1 MLPGDLLLTRLK
13 KDMIYPDFVP
23 IDAEHL
29 ELARGLIEVYHD
41 FSGKR
46 KSEIDEIVAE
56 LEQGLD
62 FKRIRGLRTLLERR
76 CSFKSQFIVEPVLAR
91 KSVFEAASSRKVT
104 NRKERA
110 EVIEAVAR
118 EQNISVTDLEQ
129 SLWADH
135 ESKLVLADFSP
146 LKPEELLKFYN
157 LSLAQTLLF
166 KATGMTI
173 AFRGNYKDIFRR
185 IKYLGLMYIQEEG
198 NRVRIEGASALLKLS
213 ERYGTSLAKL
223 LPEIVNSDDWAIDA
237 DIVIRRDIP
246 RIYRFILDSASK
258 NLLLAKENEA
268 KTTFD
273 SSVEEQFYNAF
284 LASPASKG
292 WEVIREPD
300 AVFTSKGVFIP
311 DFMFTH
317 KELNIETYFEIM
329 GFWTEVYI
337 RRKLSKLRALPFH
350 ILVAI
355 DKNLACFNAANFEL
369 ELNHPVILYTRKVPV
384 GEVVKY
390 LAKIEENEIKRHVES
405 LKGVQIELEGDIIPI
420 TDIAMR
426 YEVYKEAVRACLND
440 PDYVVFKEIVVKKE
454 LLDEVKDKLVAID
467 SYVDAKRTI
476 DGFSLPNHDEV
487 LAELGFKVKWKGLDM
502 GVATIELS
510 SSL

>member
-1 MLPGDLLLTRLK
+1 MLPSDLLLTRLK
-13 KDMIYPDFVP
+13 KDRIYPDFVP

-46 KSEIDEIVAE
+46 KSEIDDIVAE

-76 CSFKSQFIVEPVLAR
+76 CSFKSQFIIEPVLAR
-91 KSVFEAASSRKVT
+91 KAVFEAASSRKVT

-110 EVIEAVAR
+110 EVLEAVAR
-118 EQNISVTDLEQ
+118 EQNIPVTDLEQ
-129 SLWADH
+129 SLWADR
-135 ESKLVLADFSP
+135 ESKLVLSDFSP
-146 LKPEELLKFYN
+146 LNPEELLKLYN

-185 IKYLGLMYIQEEG
+185 IKYLGLMYIQEDG

-223 LPEIVNSDDWAIDA
+223 LPDIVNSDDWAIEA
-237 DIVIRRDIP
+237 EIVIRRDIP
-246 RIYRFILDSASK
+246 RIYRFILDSTSK
-258 NLLLAKENEA
+258 NLLMAKENEA

-273 SSVEEQFYNAF
+273 SRVEERFYNAF

-317 KELNIETYFEIM
+317 KALNIETYFEIM
-329 GFWTEVYI
+329 GFWTEDYI

-355 DKNLACFNAANFEL
+355 DKNLACFNTANFEL

-390 LAKIEENEIKRHVES
+390 LVTIEENEIKSQIES

-426 YEVYKEAVRACLND
+426 YEVYKEAVRACLNV
-440 PDYVVFKEIVVKKE
+440 PGYVVFKEVVVKKE
-454 LLDEVKDKLVAID
+454 FLDEVKDKLVAIP

-476 DGFSLPNHDEV
+476 DGFGLLNHDEV

-502 GVATIELS
+502 GAATIELS
-510 SSL
+510 SYL

>member
-13 KDMIYPDFVP
+13 KEMIYPNFLP
-23 IDAEHL
+23 IDAEHI
-29 ELARGLIEVYHD
+29 ELAGGLIEVYHD

-46 KSEIDEIVAE
+46 KSEIDDIVAE

-76 CSFKSQFIVEPVLAR
+76 CQFKSQFIIEPSSAR
-91 KSVFEAASSRKVT
+91 KAVFEAASSMKVT
-104 NRKERA
+104 NKKERA

-118 EQNISVTDLEQ
+118 EQKISVTDLEQ

-135 ESKLVLADFSP
+135 ESNLVLVNFSP
-146 LKPEELLKFYN
+146 LKPEELLKLYN

-166 KATGMTI
+166 KAIGMTI
-173 AFRGNYKDIFRR
+173 AFRGNYKDIFRK

-223 LPEIVNSDDWAIDA
+223 LPEIVNSDDWTIDA
-237 DIVIRRDIP
+237 EIVIRRDIA
-246 RIYRFILDSASK
+246 RVYRFILDSTSK
-258 NLLLAKENEA
+258 NLLMTKEKEA

-273 SSVEEQFYNAF
+273 SRVEERFYNAF
-284 LASPASKG
+284 LASPASQG

-317 KELNIETYFEIM
+317 KELNIESYFEIM
-329 GFWTEVYI
+329 GFWTEDYI
-337 RRKLSKLRALPFH
+337 KRKFSKLRDLPFH

-355 DKNLACFNAANFEL
+355 DKNLACFNTANFEF
-369 ELNHPVILYTRKVPV
+369 ELNHTVILYTRKVPV

-390 LAKIEENEIKRHVES
+390 LAKIEESEIKKQVES
-405 LKGVQIELEGDIIPI
+405 LKGVQIEFEGDIIPI

-426 YEVYKEAVRACLND
+426 YDAYKAAVRAYLNV
-440 PDYVVFKEIVVKKE
+440 PDYIVFKEVVVKKE
-454 LLDEVKDKLVAID
+454 LLDKVKDELVTTH
-467 SYVDAKRTI
+467 SYVDAKKII
-476 DGFSLPNHDEV
+476 DGFGLPNHDEV

-502 GVATIELS
+502 DAATIHFLF
-510 SSL
+510 